1 MRINF
6 SNPSKSLYKRVLNPI
21 IFQNFDVERPF
32 LKKHEIDD
40 FRNIDFSIKIIGWY
54 SNLRQKNDQLT
65 LDTSWCCNQ

>member
-21 IFQNFDVERPF
+21 ICQKFDVERPF

-40 FRNIDFSIKIIGWY
+40 FRNIDFSIEFIG
-54 SNLRQKNDQLT
+54 
-65 LDTSWCCNQ
+65 